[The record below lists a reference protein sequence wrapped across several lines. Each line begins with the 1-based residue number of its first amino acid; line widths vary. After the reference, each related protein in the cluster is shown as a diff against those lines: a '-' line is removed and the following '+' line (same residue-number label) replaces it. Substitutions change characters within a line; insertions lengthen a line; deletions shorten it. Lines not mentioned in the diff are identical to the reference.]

1 MNTHRN
7 AGMMSFKRLAAIAVV
22 GLLSMYAASP
32 ALATSFTHATP
43 RGVTS
48 TTTANPVVP
57 SIPLSAAYLYVASD
71 KVQSARMDTSSGLV
85 TLTLKNGKTISTSV
99 PSAQRD
105 SVENFFISS
114 GVPFSVTSSKTK
126 VAPPPTGSPL
136 PFLVIVSVLVGMF
149 GLAFVIR
156 KRYAQEMAGAPT
168 ANAGSKGGKD
178 KKEDNGAVAVPTTRF
193 TDVAGVDEAVA
204 DLSEVVQ
211 FFRDPVRFTSV
222 GAVMPKGAL
231 LCGPPGTGKTL
242 LARAVAGEA
251 GCDFFTASG
260 ADFTEIYVGMGAKR
274 VRELFAKAKKSERA
288 IIFID
293 EIDALAKRRSDSS
306 HGGDSERDSTLIAL
320 LNEMDGFHASNVV
333 VLAATNRPDV
343 LDPAV
348 LRPGRFDRRVEVPLP
363 DRRARQKI
371 LEVHAA
377 SRPVTDEVDFE
388 LLARRTPGMSG
399 AELSQIVNEACIEA
413 ARRGESV
420 VGADCFEHAIA
431 TVSMGRA
438 RHSAVVTD
446 ADRMVTAWH
455 EAGHTVCAYVQ
466 EAADKPVSVSIIPRG
481 PAGGVTWMSEGDE
494 LFMKRSKATARLV
507 TALGGRAAEH
517 MLLGDDFTQG
527 AYGDLM
533 SATELATNMAAR
545 FGMTSLGLMVRDP
558 DRVAIAN
565 NEMHDV
571 VESMLVTALED
582 AQALLEE
589 HRPFVE
595 RLVAEL
601 LEHETL
607 DAEQI
612 EAVFN
617 EIEVPARPRPDYV
630 EFAPAPAVPAAVQG
644 AGGGNGETSSSKERK
659 FPGISLP
666 KRLQRKPLPIP
677 LDVLDQPATT
687 NRQ

>member
-1 MNTHRN
+1 MKTRLSMIEKFLKSSLLLMASALMVLCVASN
-7 AGMMSFKRLAAIAVV
+7 AGAAPSARTDPRASSAAHAASATTIPLAAAYSYVTGNEAKSIS
-22 GLLSMYAASP
+22 LDT
-32 ALATSFTHATP
+32 AT
-43 RGVTS
+43 
-48 TTTANPVVP
+48 N
-57 SIPLSAAYLYVASD
+57 
-71 KVQSARMDTSSGLV
+71 KARIV
-85 TLTLKNGKTISTSV
+85 LKNGKSV
-99 PSAQRD
+99 SAD
-105 SVENFFISS
+105 IPAGDMTKAENFFITS
-114 GVPFSVTSSKTK
+114 GTPFVVTDSTK
-126 VAPPPTGSPL
+126 PLPAPTPTGSVL
-136 PFLVIVSVLVGMF
+136 PFLLIVGALG
-149 GLAFVIR
+149 GLIAIGAAVR
-156 KRYAQEMAGAPT
+156 KRYAQEMAGSA
-168 ANAGSKGGKD
+168 AAGAKSDPGK
-178 KKEDNGAVAVPTTRF
+178 KAEDGLAVIPETRF
-193 TDVAGVDEAVA
+193 TDVAGVDEAVM

-211 FFRDPVRFTSV
+211 FLRDPERFASV

-260 ADFTEIYVGMGAKR
+260 ADFTEIYVGVGAKR
-274 VRELFAKAKKSERA
+274 VRELFAKAKKSEKA

-293 EIDALAKRRSDSS
+293 EIDAMAKKRSDSAN
-306 HGGDSERDSTLIAL
+306 GGDSERDSTLIAL

-333 VLAATNRPDV
+333 VLAATNRPDI

-348 LRPGRFDRRVEVPLP
+348 MRPGRFDRRVEVPLP

-371 LEVHAA
+371 IEVHA
-377 SRPVTDEVDFE
+377 SRRPVTDDVDFE
-388 LLARRTPGMSG
+388 LLGRRTPGMSG

-413 ARRGESV
+413 ARRGDV
-420 VGADCFEHAIA
+420 VVNADCFEHAIA

-494 LFMKRSKATARLV
+494 QFMKRSKAKARLV

-545 FGMTSLGLMVRDP
+545 FGMTDLGLMVRDP
-558 DRVAIAN
+558 DRVAIVN
-565 NEMHDV
+565 NDLHV
-571 VESMLVTALED
+571 IVESMLVKALED

-612 EAVFN
+612 QAVFD
-617 EIEVPARPRPDYV
+617 EIEVPARERPEYK
-630 EFAPAPAVPAAVQG
+630 EFVPAPIVAEGG
-644 AGGGNGETSSSKERK
+644 AEEDNSMPSKMRK
-659 FPGISLP
+659 VPGISMP
-666 KRLQRKPLPIP
+666 KRLRRRESTKAPEDPIP
-677 LDVLDQPATT
+677 SSQS
-687 NRQ
+687 